1 MNQNFQT
8 TSMIPSN
15 SISYG
20 YYMPTNSRYNTSSN
34 QNDERLAGGFVFP
47 FLLGGVTGAAL
58 APSFWGNNNRP
69 PVYYYQPGPYYPY
82 PPRPFPPR
90 RWF

>member
-1 MNQNFQT
+1 MNQGYQNET
-8 TSMIPSN
+8 KIPMN
-15 SISYG
+15 NTNYG
-20 YYMPTNSRYNTSSN
+20 YYVPYGYNNPN

-58 APSFWGNNNRP
+58 APNFWRPNRP
-69 PVYYYQPGPYYPY
+69 VYYPY
-82 PPRPFPPR
+82 PPMPPRLYPPR

>member
-1 MNQNFQT
+1 MNQGYQISKQT
-8 TSMIPSN
+8 PSSGSM
-15 SISYG
+15 YG
-20 YYMPTNSRYNTSSN
+20 YYIPTNYQNSLNS
-34 QNDERLAGGFVFP
+34 NDERLAGGFVFP

-82 PPRPFPPR
+82 PRPYPPR

>member
-1 MNQNFQT
+1 MNKGYQISNQV
-8 TSMIPSN
+8 PSN
-15 SISYG
+15 NNVYG
-20 YYMPTNSRYNTSSN
+20 YYIPANYQNSLNS
-34 QNDERLAGGFVFP
+34 NDERLAGGFVFP

-82 PPRPFPPR
+82 PPR

>member
-1 MNQNFQT
+1 MNQNYQT
-8 TSMIPSN
+8 LDAFPSN
-15 SISYG
+15 AMSYG
-20 YYMPTNSRYNTSSN
+20 YYMPQNQKYKVSSN
-34 QNDERLAGGFVFP
+34 SNDERLAGGFVFP

-58 APSFWGNNNRP
+58 APSFYNNRP

-82 PPRPFPPR
+82 QTRPYPPR

>member
-1 MNQNFQT
+1 MNQNYQT
-8 TSMIPSN
+8 YKQMPSN
-15 SISYG
+15 NTTYG
-20 YYMPTNSRYNTSSN
+20 YYMPAGYSSNAN

-82 PPRPFPPR
+82 PPRPYPPR